1 MKSYLLGALSMSL
14 QQLTSHVDAAQQC
27 AHHVNAQLACD
38 RSGATAP
45 ETAGTGAG
53 AKRVRRAC
61 MVRMAACVLMCGDS
75 LACTLRDGM
84 QTTGLTSAAQCTI
97 QQPDAGLQVG
107 DTRHFCY

>member
-1 MKSYLLGALSMSL
+1 
-14 QQLTSHVDAAQQC
+14 
-27 AHHVNAQLACD
+27 
-38 RSGATAP
+38 
-45 ETAGTGAG
+45 
-53 AKRVRRAC
+53 